1 MFFQSNELYLL
12 FAFNQ
17 KTVAMK
23 KSLLFLL
30 LFMLMIPFPAAV
42 AQDNV
47 PPLLDRELFYGDPQ
61 IAGAQISP
69 DGNYISF
76 MRPYEGTRNLWVK
89 TLEADFDD
97 ALPVTNRTDRPIMG
111 YFWSRDGKYLLFVMD
126 QGGDENFNIYALDPK
141 EAAPGHIPEARNLTN
156 LEEVRAQIFHVSRI
170 DPDLLFIG
178 LNDRDKAWH
187 DLYSLRLSTGELV
200 KMAENTNRYL
210 GWLFDH
216 EDRLR
221 LAARQNDSGDNELWR
236 IDPDGSQSLI
246 YEWALTE
253 TANPY
258 GFHKDNQRIY
268 LVTNKGPERD
278 LTELYLMDI
287 NTGEKTF
294 MERDPEGRADFG
306 GILISDKTMEPVY
319 TSYTDDRTRI
329 YFMDKEYEGHYN
341 FLKEQLGDVDV
352 RFASAT
358 TEEDYFLVNAFS
370 DVTPASTYLF
380 HKDSRTLTFQFS
392 PRGDDLPSE
401 YMSHMVP
408 IRYPSSDGLEIPA
421 FLTLPKGFGETNLP
435 LVVVPHGGPWARDFW
450 GFNTQ
455 AQFLANRGYA
465 VLQPNFR
472 GSTGFGKSFLNAGN
486 LEWGDLM
493 QDDITWGVKYLVD
506 QGIADP
512 ERIAIFGGS
521 YGGYATLAGLAF
533 TPDLY
538 AAGVSFV
545 GPSNLIT
552 LLNSIPPYWEAARK
566 VFHERM
572 GDPSNEEGK
581 QQLIRQ
587 SPLFSADKIVAPLM
601 VVQGQNDPRVKKTE
615 SDQIVVALRDRGF
628 PVEYLNAP
636 DEGHGFARPENNMAF
651 VAAKERFLA
660 KHIGGRY
667 QEDMPENIAQR
678 LQEIT
683 VDVNTVTL
691 PEELSQEERTI
702 VIRPVRPLQEGDY
715 AYEISLNM
723 MGQEMKLNQLVSIKR
738 EGDKIIVTETSQ
750 TPMGEAVDRI
760 ELDAASLQPRQR
772 SVKQGATDVNIGFSP
787 EKAEGSIVA
796 GGQTI
801 PVSIELESALF
812 AEGPGAAFILGTLP
826 LAEEYRAIYSNTD
839 LNSMSVKTFRLVTTS
854 DVLED
859 GREAWKV
866 ETAPADGGP
875 GGITIWFDPGRFV
888 PLRFEQILPEAGGA
902 VMVGVLKE

>member
-1 MFFQSNELYLL
+1 M
-12 FAFNQ
+12 
-17 KTVAMK
+17 KTSK
-23 KSLLFLL
+23 LKFLL
-30 LFMLMIPFPAAV
+30 LIFIIFPFGLAM
-42 AQDNV
+42 AQDGI

-76 MRPYEGTRNLWVK
+76 MRPYQGTRNLWVK
-89 TLEADFDD
+89 PLEADFDD
-97 ALPVTNRTDRPIMG
+97 ALPVTDRTDRPIMG
-111 YFWSRDGKYLLFVMD
+111 YFWSRDGRYLLFVMD
-126 QGGDENFNIYALDPK
+126 QGGDENYNIYALDPR
-141 EAAPGHIPEARNLTN
+141 EAAPGRIPEARNLTN
-156 LEEVRAQIFHVSRI
+156 LEEVRAQIFHISRI
-170 DPDLLFIG
+170 DPDLLFVG

-200 KMAENTNRYL
+200 KLAENTNRYL
-210 GWLFDH
+210 GWVFDH
-216 EDRLR
+216 EDNLR
-221 LAARQNDSGDNELWR
+221 LAARQNDAGDNEVWR
-236 IDPDGSQSLI
+236 IDPDGSETLI
-246 YEWALTE
+246 YEWSLTE
-253 TANPY
+253 TVSPY

-268 LVTNKGPERD
+268 LVTNKGDERD

-294 MERDPEGRADFG
+294 LERDPEGRADFG
-306 GILISDKTMEPVY
+306 GIMISDKTMEPVY

-329 YFMDKEYEGHYN
+329 YFWDKEYEGHYR
-341 FLKEQLGDVDV
+341 FLQEQLGDVDV

-358 TEEDYFLVNAFS
+358 AEEDYFLVNAFS
-370 DVTPASTYLF
+370 DVKPSSTYLF

-421 FLTLPKGFGETNLP
+421 YLTLPKGFGDTNLP

-450 GFNTQ
+450 GFNTE

-472 GSTGFGKSFLNAGN
+472 GSTGFGKAFLNAGN
-486 LEWGDLM
+486 REWGDLM
-493 QDDITWGVKYLVD
+493 QDDITWGVLYLVD
-506 QGIADP
+506 RGIVDR
-512 ERIAIFGGS
+512 ERVAIYGGS

-552 LLNSIPPYWEAARK
+552 LLNSLPPYWEAGRK

-572 GDPSNEEGK
+572 GDPSTEEGM

-587 SPLFSADKIVAPLM
+587 SPLFSADQIVAPLL

-667 QEDMPENIAQR
+667 QEDMPDHIAQR
-678 LQEIT
+678 LREIT

-691 PEELSQEERTI
+691 PEELSLEERTM
-702 VIRPVRPLQEGDY
+702 VLRPVRSLAEGSFEY
-715 AYEISLNM
+715 AISM
-723 MGQEMKLNQLVSIKR
+723 SIMGQEMQLDQGVSIRR
-738 EGDKIIVTETSQ
+738 EGDTMVITETTR
-750 TPMGEAVDRI
+750 TPMGEAVDRM
-760 ELDAASLQPRQR
+760 ELNAADLQPIKRA
-772 SVKQGATDVNIGFSP
+772 VKQGATEVQIAFS
-787 EKAEGSIVA
+787 EDKAEGSILA

-801 PVSIELESALF
+801 PVSITLESALF
-812 AEGPGAAFILGTLP
+812 AEGPGAGFLLGTLP
-826 LAEEYRAIYSNTD
+826 LADGYRAVYSNTD
-839 LNSMSVKTFRLVTTS
+839 MNSMTVKSFRLATTQ

-859 GREAWKV
+859 GRQAWKL
-866 ETAPADGGP
+866 ETAPADGSP
-875 GGITIWFDPGRFV
+875 GGITIWIDTERFI
-888 PLRFEQILPEAGGA
+888 PLRYEQILPEAGGA
-902 VMVGVLKE
+902 RMVGVLQE

>member
-1 MFFQSNELYLL
+1 MKRNRLLYLIL
-12 FAFNQ
+12 I
-17 KTVAMK
+17 
-23 KSLLFLL
+23 LFLAL
-30 LFMLMIPFPAAV
+30 PAIPAG
-42 AQDNV
+42 AQNQV

-61 IAGAQISP
+61 IAGAQLSP
-69 DGNYISF
+69 DGRYISF

-97 ALPVTNRTDRPIMG
+97 ALPVTDRTDRPIMG

-187 DLYSLRLSTGELV
+187 DLYSLRLSSGELV
-200 KMAENTNRYL
+200 KLAENTNRYL
-210 GWLFDH
+210 GWVFDH
-216 EDRLR
+216 NDKLR

-236 IDPDGSQSLI
+236 IDPDGSESLI
-246 YEWALTE
+246 YEWGLTE

-258 GFHKDNQRIY
+258 GFHKDNRRIY
-268 LVTNKGPERD
+268 LVTNKGDDRD

-287 NTGEKTF
+287 NSGEKTF
-294 MERDPEGRADFG
+294 IERDPEGRADFG
-306 GILISDKTMEPVY
+306 GILISDKTLEPVY
-319 TSYTDDRTRI
+319 TSYTDDRTRM
-329 YFMDKEYEGHYN
+329 YFWDKEYEAHYN

-358 TEEDYFLVNAFS
+358 AEEDYFLVNAFS
-370 DVTPASTYLF
+370 DVKPASVYLF

-401 YMSHMVP
+401 FMSHMIPV
-408 IRYPSSDGLEIPA
+408 RYPSSDGLEIPA
-421 FLTLPKGFGETNLP
+421 YLTLPNGFGETNLP

-450 GFNTQ
+450 GFNTE

-472 GSTGFGKSFLNAGN
+472 GSTGFGKAFLNAGN
-486 LEWGDLM
+486 REWGDLM

-512 ERIAIFGGS
+512 ERIAIYGGS

-572 GDPSNEEGK
+572 GDPSTEEGR

-660 KHIGGRY
+660 KHLGGRY
-667 QEDMPENIAQR
+667 QEDMPEHIAQR
-678 LQEIT
+678 LAEIT
-683 VDVNTVTL
+683 VDVSTVTL
-691 PEELSQEERTI
+691 PEELSREELGMALQ
-702 VIRPVRPLQEGDY
+702 PVRELPVGEYSY
-715 AYEISLNM
+715 ALNLSM
-723 MGQEMKLNQLVSIKR
+723 MGQEMNMSQSVSIRK
-738 EGDKIIVTETSQ
+738 EGAGYVVMESSQ
-750 TPMGEAVDRI
+750 TPMGEASDRM
-760 ELDAASLQPRQR
+760 ELAAGSLAP
-772 SVKQGATDVNIGFSP
+772 VKRELQQGQTRVEMHFSAD
-787 EKAEGSIVA
+787 KAEGSIQA
-796 GGQTI
+796 GPQQI
-801 PVSIELESALF
+801 PVSLDLDGPLF
-812 AEGPGAAFILGTLP
+812 AEGPGAMFVLATLP
-826 LAEEYRAIYSNTD
+826 LADGYRAVFHNTD
-839 LNSMSVKTFRLVTTS
+839 INSMTVKAYRMTTTAE
-854 DVLED
+854 VMED
-859 GREAWKV
+859 GLRVWKL
-866 ETAPADGGP
+866 ETTPADGSP
-875 GGITIWFDPGRFV
+875 GGVTVWIDAARFL
-888 PLRFEQILPEAGGA
+888 PLRFEQVLPEAGGA
-902 VMVGVLKE
+902 RLVGVLQE

>member
-1 MFFQSNELYLL
+1 
-12 FAFNQ
+12 
-17 KTVAMK
+17 MK
-23 KSLLFLL
+23 KNKLSLLLCFFL
-30 LFMLMIPFPAAV
+30 MLPFQTAI
-42 AQDNV
+42 AQDGL
-47 PPLLDRELFYGDPQ
+47 PPLLDRELFFGDPQ

-76 MRPYEGTRNLWVK
+76 MRPYQGTRNLWVK

-97 ALPVTNRTDRPIMG
+97 ALPVTARTDRPIMA

-156 LEEVRAQIFHVSRI
+156 LEEVRAQIFHVSRV

-236 IDPDGSQSLI
+236 IDPDGSESLI
-246 YEWALTE
+246 YEWGLTE

-258 GFHKDNQRIY
+258 GFHKDNRRIY
-268 LVTNKGPERD
+268 LVTNKGDDRD

-287 NTGEKTF
+287 YSGEKTF
-294 MERDPEGRADFG
+294 LERDPEGRADFG

-329 YFMDKEYEGHYN
+329 YFWDQEYKGHYD
-341 FLKEQLGDVDV
+341 FLQEQLGDVDV

-358 TEEDYFLVNAFS
+358 ADEDYFLVNAFS
-370 DVTPASTYLF
+370 DVKPASVYLF
-380 HKDSRTLTFQFS
+380 HKDSRSLTFQFS
-392 PRGDDLPSE
+392 PRGDDLPTR
-401 YMSHMVP
+401 YMSHMIP

-421 FLTLPKGFGETNLP
+421 YLTLPNGFGESNLP

-450 GFNTQ
+450 GFNTE

-472 GSTGFGKSFLNAGN
+472 GSTGFGKAFLNAGN
-486 LEWGDLM
+486 QQWGDLM
-493 QDDITWGVKYLVD
+493 QDDITWGVKYLVE
-506 QGIADP
+506 QGVADP
-512 ERIAIFGGS
+512 DRIAIYGGS

-572 GDPSNEEGK
+572 GDPSTEEGR

-587 SPLFSADKIVAPLM
+587 SPLFSADKIIAPLM
-601 VVQGQNDPRVKKTE
+601 VVQGQNDPRVKKAE

-660 KHIGGRY
+660 RHIGGRY
-667 QEDMPENIAQR
+667 QADMPEHIAQR
-678 LQEIT
+678 LEEIT

-691 PEELSQEERTI
+691 PEELTMEERTMQL
-702 VIRPVRPLQEGDY
+702 RPVRALPEGSFEY
-715 AYEISLNM
+715 AISM
-723 MGQEMKLNQLVSIKR
+723 SIMGQEMQMNQGVTIKR
-738 EGDKIIVTETSQ
+738 EGDKVIISETIQ
-750 TPMGEAVDRI
+750 TPMGEAVDRM
-760 ELDAASLQPRQR
+760 ELDAASLQPKMR
-772 SVKQGATDVNIGFSP
+772 SVKQGATEVNIGFSP

-801 PVSIELESALF
+801 PVNISLETALF
-812 AEGPGAAFILGTLP
+812 AEGPGAAFVLGTLP
-826 LAEEYRAIYSNTD
+826 LAEGYRVVYSNTD
-839 LNSMSVKTFRLVTTS
+839 MNSMSVKAYRLIS
-854 DVLED
+854 GKDKLEN
-859 GREAWKV
+859 GRETWKL
-866 ETAPADGGP
+866 ETAPADGSP
-875 GGITIWFDPGRFV
+875 GGGTIWIDAESFI
-888 PLRFEQILPEAGGA
+888 PLRFEQTLPEAGGA
-902 VMVGVLKE
+902 RMVGVLKE